1 MTRMRDT
8 RDKILDASLAL
19 FSKRGFLGATTKEIA
34 KKAGVAELTL
44 FRHFSSKERLFEE
57 MIARHSF
64 LPALKGLL
72 PELKDLSYEDALVQI
87 AVHFLNRLSERR
99 DLIKIMHSELH
110 LYPAK
115 VKEIQQNLVGEIVR
129 TLASYFGG
137 MQEAGLLKEFD
148 PELGAR
154 AFLGMF
160 FQYFTNQEF
169 VVEKKQKFENRDVVI
184 REYVNIFVFGTAD
197 IGSNNGSDSTDKG
210 AVMSVRRRRAAALP

>member
-1 MTRMRDT
+1 MRNT

-19 FSKRGFLGATTKEIA
+19 FSKKGFLGATTKEIA

-57 MIARHSF
+57 MIAGYSF

-72 PELKDLSYEDALVQI
+72 PELRGLSYKDALVQI
-87 AVHFLNRLSERR
+87 AGRYLDRLCERR
-99 DLIKIMHSELH
+99 DLIKIMHSEIH

-115 VKEIQQNLVGEIVR
+115 VKDIQQNFVGEIVR
-129 TLASYFGG
+129 TLASYFRG
-137 MQEAGLLKEFD
+137 MQEEGMLKEFD
-148 PELGAR
+148 PELAAR

-169 VVEKKQKFENRDVVI
+169 VVEKKLKFENRDSVI
-184 REYVNIFVFGTAD
+184 REFVNIFAFGTVVEKSHK
-197 IGSNNGSDSTDKG
+197 GSGGDG
-210 AVMSVRRRRAAALP
+210 AK

>member
-1 MTRMRDT
+1 MRDT

-19 FSKRGFLGATTKEIA
+19 FSKKGFLGATTKEIA

-57 MIARHSF
+57 MIAGYSF

-72 PELKDLSYEDALVQI
+72 PELRGLSYKDALVQI
-87 AVHFLNRLSERR
+87 AGRYLDRLCERK
-99 DLIKIMHSELH
+99 DLIKIMHSEIH

-115 VKEIQQNLVGEIVR
+115 VKDIQQNFVGEIVR
-129 TLASYFGG
+129 TLASYFRG
-137 MQEAGLLKEFD
+137 MQEEGMLKEFD
-148 PELGAR
+148 PELAAR

-169 VVEKKQKFENRDVVI
+169 VVEKKLKFENRDNVI
-184 REYVNIFVFGTAD
+184 REFVNIFAFGTVVEKSHK
-197 IGSNNGSDSTDKG
+197 GSGGDG
-210 AVMSVRRRRAAALP
+210 AK

>member
-1 MTRMRDT
+1 MTKDT
-8 RDKILDASLAL
+8 KEKILDAGLSL
-19 FSKRGFLGATTKEIA
+19 FSKKGYLGATTKEIA

-57 MIARHSF
+57 MITLHSF

-72 PELKDLSYEDALVQI
+72 PELKGLSYKNALSLI
-87 AVHFLNRLSERR
+87 AGRFLDRLSERR

-115 VKEIQQNLVGEIVR
+115 VKEIQQNFIGEIVR
-129 TLASYFGG
+129 TLASYFKEL
-137 MQEAGLLKEFD
+137 QESGVLRSFD

-169 VVEKKQKFENRDVVI
+169 MVDKKERYNNKDAVI
-184 REYVNIFVFGTAD
+184 REYVNIFVSGT
-197 IGSNNGSDSTDKG
+197 S
-210 AVMSVRRRRAAALP
+210 ALEENSGGML